1 MVQSGIIQFLKKNG
15 FQGLNQVELC
25 SDLDVNATK
34 KIRYDRLDVAQKVVN
49 IKSVLKKTNNKSE
62 AARESGIP
70 RSTAR
75 YWLAREGRTG
85 LSSEVELFFE
95 SPPGMAFLH
104 QLFIAAQFTI
114 TQLSPCGVDILA
126 KFLELSQP
134 KLIGKKM
141 NNADSSINRSL
152 FS

>member
-85 LSSEVELFFE
+85 LSSEVLTLRTA
-95 SPPGMAFLH
+95 PCP
-104 QLFIAAQFTI
+104 IAKI
-114 TQLSPCGVDILA
+114 H
-126 KFLELSQP
+126 
-134 KLIGKKM
+134 
-141 NNADSSINRSL
+141 
-152 FS
+152 